1 MPADFYPVAIHHGL
15 LFDLRD
21 DAYPTVVFG
30 VAGDRQA
37 LAADDTHF
45 GLVTD
50 GQITLD
56 RGRDRF
62 TLGQGSFFVVPG
74 DGCVDGSAG
83 RCLVISRLQYRG
95 LFQIGGPLEP
105 QGRLR
110 YIDGCS
116 DTLLVC
122 PPRLGEPC
130 LNHLHI
136 PPGTH
141 QSSHSH
147 PSERIGVI
155 AAGHGTCVTD
165 RGRYPLSPGMAWRIP
180 TGSRHCF
187 LTTDERLD
195 VLAWHP
201 DTDFGP
207 TDENHPMLNRTFLR
221 PAAPAAGTTQQRTD
235 I

>member
-1 MPADFYPVAIHHGL
+1 MPADFYPVAITHGL

-21 DAYPTVVFG
+21 GEHPSRVFG
-30 VAGDRQA
+30 VDRAA
-37 LAADDTHF
+37 LSLADDDTHF
-45 GLVTD
+45 CLITD
-50 GQITLD
+50 GQVTVVRD
-56 RGRDRF
+56 RDRF
-62 TLGQGSFFVVPG
+62 TLRPGAFCVVPG
-74 DGCVDGSAG
+74 AGTLDGTTG
-83 RCLVISRLQYRG
+83 RSLVISRLGYRG
-95 LFQIGGPLEP
+95 LFQIGGPLEAG
-105 QGRLR
+105 GRLR

-136 PPGTH
+136 PPRTH

-155 AAGHGTCVTD
+155 AAGSGTCITD
-165 RGRYPLSPGMAWRIP
+165 QGHYPLSPGMAWRIP
-180 TGSRHCF
+180 AGSRHCF
-187 LTTDERLD
+187 VTSDQPLD

-221 PAAPAAGTTQQRTD
+221 PATPTLRA
-235 I
+235 

>member
-1 MPADFYPVAIHHGL
+1 MPADFFPVTITHGL
-15 LFDLRD
+15 LFDLRSGEH
-21 DAYPTVVFG
+21 PTQVFG
-30 VAGDRQA
+30 VAEGSMA
-37 LAADDTHF
+37 LAAPDTHF

-50 GQITLD
+50 GEIVLA
-56 RGRDRF
+56 RGLDRF
-62 TLGQGSFFVVPG
+62 TLRAGAFFVVPG
-74 DGCVDGSAG
+74 AGDLDGAGG
-83 RCLVISRLQYRG
+83 RCLVISRLQYQG
-95 LFQIGGPLEP
+95 LFQLGGPLEP
-105 QGRLR
+105 RGRLR

-141 QSSHSH
+141 QSAHSH

-155 AAGHGTCVTD
+155 AAGYGTCVTD
-165 RGRYPLSPGMAWRIP
+165 HGQYPLAPGLAWRIP
-180 TGSRHCF
+180 SGSRHHF
-187 LTTDERLD
+187 ITTSSPLD

-207 TDENHPMLNRTFLR
+207 TDENHPMRNRTFLR
-221 PAAPAAGTTQQRTD
+221 PDANAAAGHAPRPG
-235 I
+235 

>member
-1 MPADFYPVAIHHGL
+1 MPADFYPLAITHGL
-15 LFDLRD
+15 LCDLRD
-21 DAYPTVVFG
+21 GEHPTQVFG
-30 VAGDRQA
+30 VAAGR
-37 LAADDTHF
+37 LTLSPDDTHF

-50 GQITLD
+50 GEVRLE
-56 RGRDRF
+56 RGDDRF
-62 TLGQGSFFVVPG
+62 LLRAGAFFVVPG
-74 DGCVDGSAG
+74 AGALDGAGG
-83 RCLVISRLQYRG
+83 RCLVIRSLGYLG
-95 LFQIGGPLEP
+95 LFQIGGPLEAR
-105 QGRLR
+105 GRLR

-141 QSSHSH
+141 QSAHSH

-155 AAGHGTCVTD
+155 AAGRGTCVTD
-165 RGRYPLSPGMAWRIP
+165 GGRYPLAPGMAWRIP
-180 TGSRHCF
+180 RGSRHCF
-187 LTTDERLD
+187 VTDDDRLD

-221 PAAPAAGTTQQRTD
+221 PAGADSSRQQA
-235 I
+235 